1 MKTLLAITTYNQ
13 LKYTKLLIESLN
25 SVNLTGIDVIFIDDV
40 STDGT
45 IKYLTESKHL
55 FKGREIPKGLTESWN
70 IAYRMFKN
78 KNYDNL
84 IIANNDI
91 LLSQGSL
98 NEMISLLKTN
108 SFVVPLSTKKGA
120 GHNWKEQA
128 IEKYYPNLINAAAD
142 HKKFKLV
149 QKQIEKSKKRSIKIL
164 NFNGFMFGINK
175 KIIVSEFNNTNLFN
189 PKLINVG
196 QETDLQKRLI
206 ERPTLAL
213 RSFVFHFKGVSFPI
227 KGLKN
232 GKDIR
237 QNLNLYH

>member
-13 LKYTKLLIESLN
+13 LKYTKLLVESLD
-25 SVNLTGIDVIFIDDV
+25 SINLTGIDVIFIDDV

-45 IKYLTESKHL
+45 VKYLKESKHL
-55 FKGREIPKGLTESWN
+55 FKKREIPKGLTESWN
-70 IAYRMFKN
+70 SAYRIFKN
-78 KNYDNL
+78 KHYDNL

-91 LLSQGSL
+91 LLSQGNL
-98 NEMISLLKTN
+98 NEIIFLLKTN
-108 SFVVPLSTKKGA
+108 SFVVPLSTKNGA

-128 IEKYYPNLINAAAD
+128 IDKYYPGLIKVASN
-142 HKKFKLV
+142 HKRHKEI
-149 QKQIEKSKKRSIKIL
+149 QRNIEKSEKRSIKIL

-196 QETDLQKRLI
+196 QETDLQTRLI